1 MGIFESSDF
10 DFEYIIR
17 WYLRIQRVQGNHYN
31 LILLQNKKMGNCVT
45 PTEKKKEEP
54 KKEIHNKEEFI
65 IEKSDFIGVNKSKFK
80 DCYQLGKLLGQGAL
94 GEVRKCQT
102 RLG

>member
-1 MGIFESSDF
+1 
-10 DFEYIIR
+10 
-17 WYLRIQRVQGNHYN
+17 
-31 LILLQNKKMGNCVT
+31 MGNCVS